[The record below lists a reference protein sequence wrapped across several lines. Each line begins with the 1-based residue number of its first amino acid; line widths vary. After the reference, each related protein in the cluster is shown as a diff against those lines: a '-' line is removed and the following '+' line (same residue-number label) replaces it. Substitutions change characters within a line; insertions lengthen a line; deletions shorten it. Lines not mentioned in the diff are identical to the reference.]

1 MDRLF
6 QVGDLVTGRF
16 PDHTDRYEGGSPKWK
31 EEIGI
36 VTGVFIEKGS
46 GTYRLSLIIRGEEKW
61 AFDYSLTL
69 VEAA

>member
-1 MDRLF
+1 MRIF
-6 QVGDLVTGRF
+6 QVGDLVSGRF
-16 PDHTDRYEGGSPKWK
+16 PDHNDRYPGGSPKFK

-36 VTGVFIEKGS
+36 VTGVFIEEGA
-46 GTYRLSLIIRGEEKW
+46 GTYRLSLIVRGVEKW

>member
-1 MDRLF
+1 MRWNSLERKG
-6 QVGDLVTGRF
+6 Q
-16 PDHTDRYEGGSPKWK
+16 E

-36 VTGVFIEKGS
+36 VTGVFLEEGA